1 MKLRIYYDEAGRWPL
16 AWPVVIWLTLPLE
29 SNLNIDLFNDSKK
42 LSEKQRVK
50 SFNYIKELEQSEK
63 MLYSFWFASNL
74 EIDKFWIVK
83 SINLAVK
90 RGIIVLIK
98 KFIDTQKK
106 NIWWNGDKLLNI
118 EKLNHLI
125 LPIFENIENIDKYD
139 FKEIISTLNLI
150 EKLHWILFDGNS
162 DFHLSKDFWFKIITI
177 KKWDGKVP
185 YIWAASIVAKVIR
198 DNYMKE
204 ISIKYPKYNFEK
216 HKWYGTK
223 LHRELIQK
231 YWASSIHRIS
241 FLNNILDV

>member
-1 MKLRIYYDEAGRWPL
+1 MKLKIYYDEAGRWPL
-16 AWPVVIWLTLPLE
+16 AWPVMVGLILPL
-29 SNLNIDLFNDSKK
+29 SSFDTSVFDDSKK
-42 LSEKQRVK
+42 LSEKKRDK
-50 SFNYIKELEQSEK
+50 LFEYIEQLEKEEK
-63 MLYSFWFASNL
+63 MLHSFGFATNQ
-74 EIDKFWIVK
+74 EIDDLWIVK
-83 SINLAVK
+83 SINIAVK
-90 RGIIVLIK
+90 RWMIVLIK

-118 EKLNHLI
+118 EKLNSLI
-125 LPIFENIENIDKYD
+125 LPIFEDIENIDKYD
-139 FKEIISTLNLI
+139 FKEIISTLSWI

-162 DFHLSKDFWFKIITI
+162 DFNLSNDFGFKIITVI
-177 KKWDGKVP
+177 KWDGKIP

-204 ISIKYPKYNFEK
+204 ISVKYPEYNFEK

-231 YWASSIHRIS
+231 YWASTIHRIS